1 MNIGV
6 IGLGLMGSQ
15 IASRLI
21 STGHVVSVYNRD
33 ATKTKPFEKVDVRI
47 ANSPKELAQ
56 NSDFIIICV
65 TDFEAILQV
74 SFGTEGIVDSNRKN
88 LIVANSS
95 TISPNESKYCANLFR
110 KRQIEMLGMPIMGG
124 PSVAAKG
131 ELVSI
136 IAGNKEVF
144 EKVRP
149 TIEKLSTSVFY
160 IGSTDGY
167 ANAVKLA
174 LNLNIALIAS
184 AISEGVTVV
193 KASGIDPQIFIEIL
207 NATYFKTGLSE
218 NKGPKMVKN
227 NFEPSFYLKDMLKD
241 LELVTSTAQSI
252 GVFLPLATI
261 AQQIYR
267 AANNSGFSQQDY
279 TAILAFLAKI
289 NEVDNKNEIKYY

>member
-1 MNIGV
+1 MKIGV

-33 ATKTKPFEKVDVRI
+33 ATKTKPFEKVNAKI

-56 NSDFIIICV
+56 NCDFIIICV

-74 SFGTEGIVDSNRKN
+74 SFGTEGIIASKRKY

-95 TISPNESKYCANLFR
+95 TISPKESKYCAELFR
-110 KRQIEMLGMPIMGG
+110 KRDIEMLGMPIMGG
-124 PSVAAKG
+124 PSAAARG

-136 IAGNKEVF
+136 IAGNKEAF

-149 TIEKLSTSVFY
+149 IIDTMSRSVFY

-174 LNLNIALIAS
+174 LNMNIALIAS
-184 AISEGVTVV
+184 AISEGITIV
-193 KASGIDPQIFIEIL
+193 KASGIDPQVFIEIL

-218 NKGPKMVKN
+218 TKGPKMVKN
-227 NFEPSFYLKDMLKD
+227 NFEPSFHLKDMLKD
-241 LELVTSTAQSI
+241 LDLVTSTAQCI

-279 TAILAFLAKI
+279 TAILAFLEKI
-289 NEVDNKNEIKYY
+289 NGIDNKK

>member
-110 KRQIEMLGMPIMGG
+110 KREIEMLGMPIMGG

-267 AANNSGFSQQDY
+267 AANNIGFSQQDY

>member
-33 ATKTKPFEKVDVRI
+33 TTKTKPFEKVDVKI

-56 NSDFIIICV
+56 NCDFIIICV
-65 TDFEAILQV
+65 TDFEATLQV
-74 SFGTEGIVDSNRKN
+74 SFGTDGIINSNRKN

-110 KRQIEMLGMPIMGG
+110 KREIEMLGMPIMGG

-136 IAGNKEVF
+136 IAGNKEIF

-218 NKGPKMVKN
+218 TKGPKMVKN

-252 GVFLPLATI
+252 GIFLPLATI

>member
-1 MNIGV
+1 
-6 IGLGLMGSQ
+6 
-15 IASRLI
+15 
-21 STGHVVSVYNRD
+21 
-33 ATKTKPFEKVDVRI
+33 
-47 ANSPKELAQ
+47 
-56 NSDFIIICV
+56 
-65 TDFEAILQV
+65 
-74 SFGTEGIVDSNRKN
+74 
-88 LIVANSS
+88 
-95 TISPNESKYCANLFR
+95 
-110 KRQIEMLGMPIMGG
+110 MGG

-144 EKVRP
+144 EKVRSI
-149 TIEKLSTSVFY
+149 IEKLSTSVFY

-184 AISEGVTVV
+184 AISEGITVV
-193 KASGIDPQIFIEIL
+193 KASGVDPQIFIEIL

-218 NKGPKMVKN
+218 TKGPKMVKN

>member
-1 MNIGV
+1 MKIGV

-33 ATKTKPFEKVDVRI
+33 TTKTKPFEKVDVKI

-56 NSDFIIICV
+56 NCDFIIICV
-65 TDFEAILQV
+65 TDFEATLQV
-74 SFGTEGIVDSNRKN
+74 SFGTEGIINSNRKN

-110 KRQIEMLGMPIMGG
+110 KREIEMLGMPIMGG

-149 TIEKLSTSVFY
+149 TIEKLSTCVFY

-252 GVFLPLATI
+252 GIFLPLATI

-289 NEVDNKNEIKYY
+289 NQVDNKNEIK

>member
-33 ATKTKPFEKVDVRI
+33 ATKTKPFEKVDVKI

-65 TDFEAILQV
+65 TDFEATLQV
-74 SFGTEGIVDSNRKN
+74 SFGTEGIINSNRKN

-110 KRQIEMLGMPIMGG
+110 KSEIEMLGMPIMGG

-267 AANNSGFSQQDY
+267 AANNIGFSQQDY

-289 NEVDNKNEIKYY
+289 NGADNKNEIKYH

>member
-33 ATKTKPFEKVDVRI
+33 ATKTKPFEKVDVKI

-74 SFGTEGIVDSNRKN
+74 SFGTEGIINSNRKN

-110 KRQIEMLGMPIMGG
+110 KREIEMLGMPIMGG

-227 NFEPSFYLKDMLKD
+227 NFEPSFYLQDMLKD

-289 NEVDNKNEIKYY
+289 NEVDNK

>member
-33 ATKTKPFEKVDVRI
+33 TTKTKPFEKVEVKI

-56 NSDFIIICV
+56 NCDFIIICV
-65 TDFEAILQV
+65 TDFEATLQV
-74 SFGTEGIVDSNRKN
+74 SFGTEGIINSNRKN

-110 KRQIEMLGMPIMGG
+110 KREIEMLGMPIMGG